1 MNPSIKNP
9 HKKPAGFLFQSA
21 IDTAADKKTFQA
33 SFLCPTVFSIDSPIV
48 TIKKQT
54 ALLFFYKQGR
64 AVDKIISKKDVK
76 FFYLVT

>member
-1 MNPSIKNP
+1 LNPSIKNP

-21 IDTAADKKTFQA
+21 IDTAAD
-33 SFLCPTVFSIDSPIV
+33 IDSPIV

-64 AVDKIISKKDVK
+64 AVDKIISQKDVK